1 MIALS
6 ANFSAPVASGTAA
19 FGWLRAL
26 PINVNHHQEEGFMQR
41 YPTLPANGEILIPRI
56 VRFAL
61 ACLWLGGLSLGAQAQ
76 TDEDTGRKA
85 AEELRVLVTEG
96 TGVIGD
102 LQPAINSGKTAK
114 DKVIPDALIDQFK
127 ARYQK
132 ATGGAIDLKAAGI
145 IGDTRRAYV
154 QAFTNV
160 VTRFQPNLIK
170 GGQDAFVPAFFR
182 AQTLGDFNKSMQ
194 GKLQAY
200 ATNRDG
206 ELINGDWAVA
216 KVMKGSPLAGEVT
229 KLMATGALDPVVKRS
244 GNTVM
249 GYYPMKLAAG
259 CVACHAQNG
268 LKQKEGAFGGALVA
282 QIPVK

>member
-1 MIALS
+1 MQHHY
-6 ANFSAPVASGTAA
+6 APFVTISDPFKNVARLAVAVLLLAGISMTA
-19 FGWLRAL
+19 F
-26 PINVNHHQEEGFMQR
+26 
-41 YPTLPANGEILIPRI
+41 
-56 VRFAL
+56 
-61 ACLWLGGLSLGAQAQ
+61 AQ

-85 AEELRVLVTEG
+85 AEELRVLVSEG

-102 LQPAINSGKTAK
+102 MQPAINSGKTVK
-114 DKVIPDALIDQFK
+114 EKVTPDALVDQFK
-127 ARYQK
+127 VRYQK
-132 ATGGAIDLKAAGI
+132 ATGNALDLKATGL
-145 IGDTRRAYV
+145 IGDTRRAYT

-160 VTRFQPNLIK
+160 VTRFQTNLTK

-229 KLMATGALDPVVKRS
+229 KLMATGGLDPVVKRT

-282 QIPVK
+282 QVPVK

>member
-1 MIALS
+1 MNKGITMPYEKTFLAGAAIRLQSIA
-6 ANFSAPVASGTAA
+6 
-19 FGWLRAL
+19 R
-26 PINVNHHQEEGFMQR
+26 
-41 YPTLPANGEILIPRI
+41 
-56 VRFAL
+56 L
-61 ACLWLGGLSLGAQAQ
+61 ACALLLLGAVPALAQ

-102 LQPAINSGKTAK
+102 LQPAINSGKTNK
-114 DKVIPDALIDQFK
+114 DMVAPDALGEQFK
-127 ARYQK
+127 TRYQK
-132 ATGGAIDLKAAGI
+132 ATGTALDLKTTGL
-145 IGDTRRAYV
+145 IGDTRRAYL
-154 QAFTNV
+154 QAFTTV
-160 VTRFQPNLIK
+160 VTRFQSNLTK

-182 AQTLGDFNKSMQ
+182 AQTLNDFNKSMQ

-200 ATNRDG
+200 ATNRDN

-216 KVMKGSPLAGEVT
+216 KVMKGSPLAGDVT
-229 KLMATGALDPVVKRS
+229 KLMATGSLDPVVKRS

-259 CVACHAQNG
+259 CVTCHAQNG

>member
-6 ANFSAPVASGTAA
+6 SKYRRVSGNKNRTVSRLAESTHFTRDTMQHFSLSFAAGADWLSRTMRFGLAFLLLGSAS
-19 FGWLRAL
+19 
-26 PINVNHHQEEGFMQR
+26 
-41 YPTLPANGEILIPRI
+41 
-56 VRFAL
+56 FA
-61 ACLWLGGLSLGAQAQ
+61 AQAQ
-76 TDEDTGRKA
+76 SDEDTGRKA

-114 DKVIPDALIDQFK
+114 DKVAPDALVDQFK

-132 ATGGAIDLKAAGI
+132 ATGAAIDLKAAGI

-229 KLMATGALDPVVKRS
+229 KLMATGDLDPVVKRS

-249 GYYPMKLAAG
+249 GYYPMKLAAA

-268 LKQKEGAFGGALVA
+268 LKQKEGSFGGALVA
-282 QIPVK
+282 QVPVK